1 MFMQRSEAGVR
12 RVHDSPLAGVEQV
25 VIGAIVARLP
35 RWVTPDR
42 LTGFG
47 FFGAVVTCSG
57 YALSAGSAYFLWLAN
72 LGLAIHWFGDS
83 LDGSLARYRKIERPR
98 YGFFLDQN
106 LDVLSNLLIGVGL
119 ALSPFVR
126 SETAFIALFGY
137 QMLAMYSLTRAALDN
152 TFQVTVLNWGP
163 TEIRALLVLM
173 NVLILAFG
181 APVWTVAGV
190 SFAWCDVTVGLF
202 AIGFVLA
209 FLYLVAVNAMRLRKE
224 DPGPRQA

>member
-1 MFMQRSEAGVR
+1 MR
-12 RVHDSPLAGVEQV
+12 RVLDSPLAGVEQV
-25 VIGAIVARLP
+25 AIASIVARLP
-35 RWVTPDR
+35 QWVTPDR
-42 LTGFG
+42 LTAFG
-47 FFGAVVTCSG
+47 FLGAVVTCAG
-57 YALSAGSAYFLWLAN
+57 YALSASSVYFLWLAN

-83 LDGSLARYRKIERPR
+83 LDGSLARYRRIERPR

-126 SETAFIALFGY
+126 SETAFLALFGY

-163 TEIRALLVLM
+163 TEIRALLMLM

-181 APVWTVAGV
+181 APVWTVAEIEFV
-190 SFAWCDVTVGLF
+190 WCDVTVGLF
-202 AIGFVLA
+202 ATGFILS
-209 FLYLVAVNAMRLRKE
+209 FLYLVAVNAIRLRE
-224 DPGPRQA
+224 QDPGSRRP